1 VLAVIWGLKLTSSV
15 SLPLAFGLFL
25 VAVTWPIY
33 RFGTRWLPR
42 GIAALVTLGVFLG
55 VVYGITAALYESAE
69 ELAESSSQYSQR
81 FGEISDELRSTAAGY
96 GLQMPDPDSA
106 AKSLRSGA
114 MRLSKGAVGFFGGA
128 VLVCAYL
135 LLGLLEVS
143 DYGKKVGRSRRQS
156 ERWKRVADR
165 VAKDFQRYVA
175 VRTLIGILTG
185 VAVTIGCWIIG
196 LDLALM
202 WGLVN
207 FLLNYIPTLGS
218 IVAIVPPVLFA
229 LATEDA
235 TTALLAAGVIGGIQ
249 LVMGNWIDPLIQGRY
264 LKLSPLVVLFS
275 VVFWGW
281 VWGIAGAFI
290 GVPLTLVIVLVCRE
304 FASTRWIAILL
315 AAAEETQE
323 LEQEPLRGE
332 TGGRR
337 LAT

>member
-1 VLAVIWGLKLTSSV
+1 VLAVIWALKVTSAV
-15 SLPLAFGLFL
+15 TLPLAFGLFL
-25 VAVTWPIY
+25 VALTWPIY
-33 RFGTRWLPR
+33 RFATRWLPR
-42 GIAALVTLGVFLG
+42 GIAALLAFATFVAVIW
-55 VVYGITAALYESAE
+55 GIGTALYETGE
-69 ELAESSSQYSQR
+69 EVAQKSSEYAAR
-81 FGEISDELRSTAAGY
+81 FGEIAERARSTAAGY
-96 GLQMPDPDSA
+96 GIELPRPGEA
-106 AKSLRSGA
+106 GESLRGVAVRVSRGA
-114 MRLSKGAVGFFGGA
+114 FGFFGAA

-143 DYGKKVGRSRRQS
+143 DYEKKMHHRRRHS

-175 VRTLIGILTG
+175 VRTLIGLLTG
-185 VAVTIGCWIIG
+185 VAVTLGCFLIG

-202 WGLVN
+202 WGLLN

-218 IVAIVPPVLFA
+218 IVAVVPPVLFA

-264 LKLSPLVVLFS
+264 LKLSPLVVLLS

-304 FASTRWIAILL
+304 FSSTRWIAILL
-315 AAAEETQE
+315 AQAEDVPEIE
-323 LEQEPLRGE
+323 REAPGGSGEQQAV
-332 TGGRR
+332 T
-337 LAT
+337 